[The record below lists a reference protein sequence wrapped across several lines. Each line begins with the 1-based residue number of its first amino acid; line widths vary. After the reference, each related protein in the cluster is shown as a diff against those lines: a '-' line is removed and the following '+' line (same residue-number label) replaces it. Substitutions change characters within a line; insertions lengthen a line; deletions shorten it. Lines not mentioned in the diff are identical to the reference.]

1 MNPYSSPQSRRK
13 TEGVGGEEARQEDR
27 GRREGGARPVKDEV
41 EAQQTEGGKGA
52 GGAVVVDLMLAKT
65 KAPEKLADGEFLRA
79 PATRKSGA

>member
-1 MNPYSSPQSRRK
+1 M
-13 TEGVGGEEARQEDR
+13 
-27 GRREGGARPVKDEV
+27 RPVKDEV
-41 EAQQTEGGKGA
+41 EAQQTGGGKGA